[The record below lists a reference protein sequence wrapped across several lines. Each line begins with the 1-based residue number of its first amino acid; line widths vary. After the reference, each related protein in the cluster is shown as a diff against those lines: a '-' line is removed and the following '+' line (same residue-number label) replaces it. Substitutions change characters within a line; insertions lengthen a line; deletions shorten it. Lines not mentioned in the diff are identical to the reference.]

1 MEGMKYTRG
10 SLIIL
15 TRIVNGLYR
24 VEMEYLTLRH
34 LIWIIDDNLRL
45 ELGNANDV
53 RRVRTELQ
61 AANCLESWYNSA
73 QMAHS

>member
-1 MEGMKYTRG
+1 M
-10 SLIIL
+10 IIL
-15 TRIVNGLYR
+15 TSIVNGLYR

-34 LIWIIDDNLRL
+34 FIWIIDDNLRL

-53 RRVRTELQ
+53 RRARTEVQ
-61 AANCLESWYNSA
+61 AANRLESWYNSA